1 MNTVKRTIVI
11 YGGGIIFRT
20 ILPAVKEK
28 YPNDKIIVVD
38 GNTQLWGTEING
50 IEVFNPETIRNLQ
63 SYIIVISTI
72 QGYISVKTKL
82 INIFEVKEAFIDDSF
97 VKKLYEETF
106 VVRSTFLNF
115 LAKIINEEGIEGS
128 CAEGGVFEGDF
139 AKEINELF
147 PNKKLYLFDTF
158 DGFDERDMSNEEGYI
173 AGRRGEFKISG
184 VSPNSVMNKMANPE
198 NVIIK
203 SGFFPDTTK
212 GINDKFVFVNLDFD
226 LYAPTLAGL
235 NYFWPRLVKG
245 GVILVHDYFSTLLF
259 NKYAFSKVKDAVKEF
274 SIKNKINYL
283 PIGDKLSVAFIK
295 N

>member
-1 MNTVKRTIVI
+1 MDAIKKTIVI

-38 GNTQLWGTEING
+38 GNSQLWGTKVNG
-50 IEVFNPETIRNLQ
+50 IEVFNPEIIINLQ
-63 SYIIVISTI
+63 AYVVVIATV

-82 INIFEVKEAFIDDSF
+82 INIFKVKEAFIDDNF
-97 VKKLYEETF
+97 VKKIYEETF
-106 VVRSTFLNF
+106 VVRSTFLKF
-115 LAKIINEEGIEGS
+115 LATIINEKDIEGN

-139 AKEINELF
+139 AKEINEVF

-173 AGRRGEFKISG
+173 AGRKGEFKISG
-184 VSPNSVMNKMANPE
+184 VSPNTVMNKMTSPK

-212 GINDKFVFVNLDFD
+212 GIDDKFVFVNLDFD

-259 NKYAFSKVKDAVKEF
+259 DKFAFSKVKDAVKEF
-274 SIKNKINYL
+274 SDKNNLNYL

-295 N
+295 